1 MSGHRHT
8 LRTVFDTNGPL
19 PPEIYQRRR
28 WLAIGVGSA
37 VLLLVIGLIAIIAG
51 GGDDDSSP
59 TAAASS
65 ETPTTTQTSPPA
77 ATATTASGS
86 ETASGTATASGSATS
101 ASGAASPAAATPPGQ
116 CPDSSLA
123 VKATIAQP
131 TYKVGQ
137 EPEFGIVITNISTS
151 PCERDLGAGLQQVL
165 VYSLDG
171 VQRLWSNSDC
181 FPSSTPDLRTLT
193 PGQQAAFTV
202 KWSGTTSQPECAGA
216 RVPVAPG
223 AYTVIAQLGA
233 LRSGPE
239 PFNLA

>member
-1 MSGHRHT
+1 M
-8 LRTVFDTNGPL
+8 FETNGPL

-28 WLAIGVGSA
+28 WLAIGLASFAILV
-37 VLLLVIGLIAIIAG
+37 VIGLIAVIAG
-51 GGDDDSSP
+51 GGGDDPSP

-65 ETPTTTQTSPPA
+65 ETPTTTQTPA
-77 ATATTASGS
+77 SASATPSGS
-86 ETASGTATASGSATS
+86 ETASGTATTSGAAT
-101 ASGAASPAAATPPGQ
+101 SGAASPAAATPPGQ

-137 EPEFGIVITNISTS
+137 EPEFGIVITNISTA

-165 VYSLDG
+165 VYTLDG

-181 FPSSTPDLRTLT
+181 FPSATPDLRTLT

-202 KWSGTTSQPECAGA
+202 KWSGTTSQPECAGE

-233 LRSGPE
+233 LRSGAE

>member
-1 MSGHRHT
+1 LG
-8 LRTVFDTNGPL
+8 TVFETNGPL

-28 WLAIGVGSA
+28 WLAIGVGSFA
-37 VLLLVIGLIAIIAG
+37 ILLVIGLIAVIAG
-51 GGDDDSSP
+51 GGNDDPSP

-65 ETPTTTQTSPPA
+65 ETATTTQTSA
-77 ATATTASGS
+77 SASTAASGS
-86 ETASGTATASGSATS
+86 ETASGTATSSGAAT
-101 ASGAASPAAATPPGQ
+101 SGAASPAAATSPGQ

-131 TYKVGQ
+131 TYKLGQ
-137 EPEFGIVITNISTS
+137 EPEFGIVITNISTTA
-151 PCERDLGAGLQQVL
+151 CERDLSAGLQQVL
-165 VYSLDG
+165 VYTLDG

-181 FPSSTPDLRTLT
+181 FPSSAPDVRTLT

-202 KWSGTTSQPECAGA
+202 KWSGTTSQPECAGE

-223 AYTVIAQLGA
+223 AYTVVAQLGA